1 MSGNK
6 RLLLLEKM
14 IEGGTTDPFHW
25 YALGMEYA
33 GSGRID
39 DALSTFTKLRQ
50 IDPGYVP
57 MYLMCGT
64 MLLKAGRADDGR
76 EWLTAGLQAAQ
87 RKGGTHAL
95 SELQE
100 ALAGAKAAGGGA

>member
-14 IEGGTTDPFHW
+14 IEGGTQDPFHW

-33 GSGRID
+33 GLGRID
-39 DALSTFTKLRQ
+39 DALGTFTELRR

-64 MLLKAGRADDGR
+64 MLLKAGRTDDGR
-76 EWLTAGLQAAQ
+76 EWLTAGIAAAEK
-87 RKGGTHAL
+87 KGDAHAL
-95 SELQE
+95 SELNE
-100 ALAGAKAAGGGA
+100 ALAGAKSAAPSS